1 MDHSAEKGETVFLL
15 TNIIT
20 NTVKNYGPLPTSKR
34 IPAMEALTPLYGP
47 SLDLAD
53 AKRVMNAAE
62 RAAIER
68 GWPMVIAIV
77 DNAGQ
82 TMLFVRLDQAQSGSA
97 KVARQKAKTAVA
109 FRRPT
114 VAFQQALEQGGLHLR
129 ILAMTN
135 LMPLEGGLPLVRD
148 GAIVGAIG
156 VSGMQ
161 SHQDAEIAQIGAAA
175 LG

>member
-1 MDHSAEKGETVFLL
+1 MLRHAPRT
-15 TNIIT
+15 
-20 NTVKNYGPLPTSKR
+20 R
-34 IPAMEALTPLYGP
+34 IFSAMEALTPLYGP
-47 SLDLAD
+47 SLNLAD

-62 RAAIER
+62 GAAVER

-82 TMLFVRLDQAQSGSA
+82 TVLFERLDQTQSGSI
-97 KVARQKAKTAVA
+97 KVAQQKAETAAA

-114 VAFQQALEQGGLHLR
+114 VVFQQALEQGGLHLR
-129 ILAMTN
+129 VLAMTN
-135 LMPLEGGLPLVRD
+135 LLPLEGGLPLMRD
-148 GAIVGAIG
+148 GAVVGAIG

-161 SHQDAEIAQIGAAA
+161 SHQDAEIAQIGATA

>member
-1 MDHSAEKGETVFLL
+1 MLWSDTDLGQGFSE
-15 TNIIT
+15 
-20 NTVKNYGPLPTSKR
+20 
-34 IPAMEALTPLYGP
+34 MEALTPLYGP
-47 SLDLAD
+47 SLNLAD

-62 RAAIER
+62 GAAVER
-68 GWPMVIAIV
+68 SWPMVIAIV

-82 TMLFVRLDQAQSGSA
+82 TVVFERLDQAQSGSV
-97 KVARQKAKTAVA
+97 KVAQQKAETAAA

-135 LMPLEGGLPLVRD
+135 LLPLEGGLPLVRD
-148 GAIVGAIG
+148 GAVVGAIG

-161 SHQDAEIAQIGAAA
+161 SHQDAEIARIGAAA
-175 LG
+175 LE

>member
-1 MDHSAEKGETVFLL
+1 MSDFSENRETEFLE
-15 TNIIT
+15 NEIIT
-20 NTVKNYGPLPTSKR
+20 GNGWRYGPTR
-34 IPAMEALTPLYGP
+34 IVQKDFAMEALTPLYGP

-53 AKRVMNAAE
+53 AKRVLNAAE
-62 RAAIER
+62 SAAVDR

-77 DNAGQ
+77 DTAGQ
-82 TMLFVRLDQAQSGSA
+82 AVLIERLDQAQFGSVE
-97 KVARQKAKTAVA
+97 VARQKAETAAA
-109 FRRPT
+109 FRRST

-135 LMPLEGGLPLVRD
+135 LLPLEGGLPLIRD
-148 GAIVGAIG
+148 GAVIGAIG